1 MATQSAGVERCCKVH
16 KIVHTKARNRLKNK
30 NVQML
35 VYCYV
40 NLRLIKKIEE
50 GNSLDPN
57 NDLEDFLDS
66 ALATAGGGEENEF
79 N

>member
-1 MATQSAGVERCCKVH
+1 MLKGAARFTRLSTLA
-16 KIVHTKARNRLKNK
+16 KARNRLKNK

>member
-1 MATQSAGVERCCKVH
+1 
-16 KIVHTKARNRLKNK
+16 
-30 NVQML
+30 ML

-50 GNSLDPN
+50 GNILDPN

-66 ALATAGGGEENEF
+66 ALATAGGREENEF